1 MMKKIKIAVAGCGD
15 IAHIRYFYALER
27 LPELFELIG
36 VHDYEPE
43 VLAAVSEEFHVP
55 GYGQLEELLA
65 VPELDTLIVT
75 TYHPS
80 HAGIAVAAMNAG
92 KNVII
97 EKPFATSAA
106 DARLV
111 RETAQ
116 RTGRLCMA
124 LPFEIYP
131 AFSEARKMIED
142 GLIGKPASADGIFA
156 HQGPLHA
163 PWFFNKELASWGVLA
178 DLGIYPIAILSYLLG
193 PIKTVSGKVEN
204 LTKNR
209 TSLKGEPIDSGVE
222 DNVAAVL
229 EWEHGAVATGRSNG
243 CTAADKNGCIY
254 SINIYGDRGIIYIN
268 MLTHELIVYSPYT
281 PIENGERISYLGFDE
296 SYRIAL
302 PEYDDHLDILKA
314 FYEAHETG
322 IIPEGGC
329 DIDRQVNIIEAIEK
343 LYEASATGYKMDVY

>member
-1 MMKKIKIAVAGCGD
+1 MKKIKIAVAGCGD
-15 IAHIRYFYALER
+15 IAHIRYFNALGQ
-27 LPELFELIG
+27 LPEMFELIG
-36 VHDYEPE
+36 VHDRQPE
-43 VLAAVSEEFHVP
+43 VVKTVSEEFHVP
-55 GYGQLEELLA
+55 GYERLEELLA

-80 HAGIAVAAMNAG
+80 HASIAVAAMNAG

-111 RETAQ
+111 RETASQ
-116 RTGRLCMA
+116 TGRLCMA

-131 AFSEARKMIED
+131 AFSQARKMIEQ
-142 GLIGKPASADGIFA
+142 GVIGKPASADGIFA

-163 PWFFNKELASWGVLA
+163 PWFFNKELAEWGVLA

-193 PIKTVSGKVEN
+193 PIKSVSGKVEC
-204 LTKNR
+204 LTKAR
-209 TSLKGEPIDSGVE
+209 VSLKGEAFESGVE

-229 EWEHGAVATGRSNG
+229 EWESGAVATVRSNW

-254 SINIYGDRGIIYIN
+254 SINVYGDRGIIYIN
-268 MLTHELIVYSPYT
+268 MLTHELIVYSPYK
-281 PIENGERISYLGFDE
+281 PVENAQKLSYLGFDE
-296 SYRIAL
+296 SYRVFL

-314 FYEAHETG
+314 YYEAHGTG
-322 IIPEGGC
+322 IIPEDGC
-329 DIDRQVNIIEAIEK
+329 NMDRQVNIIEAIEK
-343 LYEASATGYKMDVY
+343 LYEASATGYKMDVF